1 EDGRT
6 TRGVMLHDRGEDAR
20 LELEPVLFAVFG
32 DRDEVAAEEHAGD
45 AIDAEQALRQRRALG
60 RRLGGGELGG
70 ALAHHGAA
78 GNEFQRRRIGRG
90 LGLDEH
96 EFLVAMSQS
105 QMGPDWSRV
114 NCQMR
119 RRLRSKK
126 ARNGFV
132 SSLISLVLASNWV
145 RFDAILSLEM
155 AYFRENW
162 LCFAKFF
169 LDPSVPG
176 HHVLST

>member
-6 TRGVMLHDRGEDAR
+6 TRGVVLHDRGEDAR
-20 LELEPVLFAVFG
+20 LELEPVLRAVLS

-45 AIDAEQALRQRRALG
+45 AVDAEQALRQRRALG

-114 NCQMR
+114 NCQMGAISGVFR
-119 RRLRSKK
+119 HELASFSGQI
-126 ARNGFV
+126 GF
-132 SSLISLVLASNWV
+132 VLASLFERKWLISAKNWV
-145 RFDAILSLEM
+145 RFEKLLGNTAND
-155 AYFRENW
+155 R
-162 LCFAKFF
+162 F
-169 LDPSVPG
+169 LPCNITQD
-176 HHVLST
+176 T